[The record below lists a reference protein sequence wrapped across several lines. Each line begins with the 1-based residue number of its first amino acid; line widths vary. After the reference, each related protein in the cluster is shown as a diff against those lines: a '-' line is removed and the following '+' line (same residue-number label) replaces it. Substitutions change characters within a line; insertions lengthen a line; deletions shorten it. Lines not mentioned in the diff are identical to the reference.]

1 MYNKS
6 KHFSSLR
13 VKRECL
19 PALSEQTGVHI
30 IAGTAFYVDTL
41 MSEEVKRMT
50 VEEVCITCL
59 EGSRTRNTENLIN
72 LVVE

>member
-1 MYNKS
+1 M
-6 KHFSSLR
+6 
-13 VKRECL
+13 
-19 PALSEQTGVHI
+19 HI

-59 EGSRTRNTENLIN
+59 EGSRTRNTEKLIN